1 MTRNTSLTGLAA
13 VVVLVITG
21 IALWNTRERA
31 ETPSVASAPHTDVEG
46 AQESTSWRADT
57 GTDRQVLP
65 EQLTNARC
73 FGDLLAIDQ
82 AKGFDGVRLALSRG
96 LGGDELGAEYLRA
109 RVAELIGDDV
119 EKALEVLAWA
129 RRATPDEAAVL
140 LAGLA
145 ASNGA
150 KDPRVAAALIEL
162 GRADDANAA
171 VRAAALDALRTQP
184 RLDNDGRLALK
195 GIAVGDNSDD
205 GELAWH
211 ATRAL
216 GNVMGE
222 AMRTDSAQIDAFQP
236 YWEELADIAETSG
249 DPAVRALALEASAI
263 TDPILPAASIAR
275 LTDMMLD
282 EPHRDVREL
291 AAFQLGLTEAPDEAI
306 AAYRRAFEQEYDE
319 CVRWAIVRFA
329 VRAGGEDALPLLEYF
344 ASIDAA
350 FVDDVADFKA
360 LFAAGYQDFE
370 QIWLNKEERHAC
382 VVEEGELHGT

>member
-1 MTRNTSLTGLAA
+1 MTRHTSLTGLAL
-13 VVVLVITG
+13 VVVITVV
-21 IALWNTRERA
+21 ALWNTRDRDGTNGA
-31 ETPSVASAPHTDVEG
+31 SSGGAPHADASAADP
-46 AQESTSWRADT
+46 STSAAWRATTPGDD
-57 GTDRQVLP
+57 GLP
-65 EQLTNARC
+65 EQIANSRC

-82 AKGFDGVRLALSRG
+82 APGFAGVRLAFSRG
-96 LGGDELGAEYLRA
+96 LASDELGADYLRA

-119 EKALEVLAWA
+119 EKALEVLSWA
-129 RRATPDEAAVL
+129 RRASPEEADVL
-140 LAGLA
+140 LSGLA

-150 KDPRVAAALIEL
+150 KNPRVAAALIEL
-162 GRADDANAA
+162 GRASDVDAR
-171 VRAAALDALRTQP
+171 VRASALDALRTQP
-184 RLDNDGRLALK
+184 RLDGESRAALK
-195 GIAVGDNSDD
+195 SVAVDD
-205 GELAWH
+205 SNEELAWH

-216 GNVMGE
+216 GSVMGE
-222 AMRTDSAQIDAFQP
+222 AMRAQDAQLDAFQP
-236 YWEELADIAETSG
+236 YWEELADIAESSG
-249 DPAVRALALEASAI
+249 DPAVRALALEAPAYS
-263 TDPILPAASIAR
+263 DPILPAASIPR
-275 LTDMMLD
+275 LVELMLD

-291 AAFQLGLTEAPDEAI
+291 AAFQLALTEAPDEALD
-306 AAYRRAFEQEYDE
+306 AYRRAFEQEYDE